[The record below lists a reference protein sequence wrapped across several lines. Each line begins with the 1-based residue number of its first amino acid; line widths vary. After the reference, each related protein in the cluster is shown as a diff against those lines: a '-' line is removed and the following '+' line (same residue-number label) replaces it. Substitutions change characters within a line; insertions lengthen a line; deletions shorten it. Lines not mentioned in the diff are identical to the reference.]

1 MVRALANYLPIADVD
16 TYVALGGAQ
25 TYEWATKAIQTVGA
39 EDLLPTTGPDEILIL
54 GLPYGGPK
62 AGKDSEGEFFS
73 PMSNFLDGV
82 IEHPAV
88 MYTHGTSNGF
98 EPETVGDVNWRG
110 YNREGGWFRVKLDPT
125 SERYPQLK
133 AAYTEGKLYASTSP
147 VTGAYDI
154 NRQTGH
160 IDTWL
165 VGELSLVDTRSGYT
179 PVNKFAVAKATVDNV
194 VFDDYY
200 GDPVKED
207 RMSLG
212 EAIIEFINSWRLSNP
227 PTVSETETVKIT
239 VEEVSK
245 AEPESIVAVQEETD
259 PMPEKCLPCE
269 EAARLREEALSEIAE
284 VETSKC
290 QKCPAAVT
298 WVREQ
303 FKAGRLS
310 PAKARQLL
318 DEFVESDER
327 FEAVKAE
334 VEKPKAKAQPVDINE
349 VAAPTGDLFLAGGTA
364 DKNQDPQ
371 ATVDMDFIERAK
383 RQAGMNPLTSKR
395 S

>member
-1 MVRALANYLPIADVD
+1 MVRALANYLPIADLD

-25 TYEWATKAIQTVGA
+25 TFEWATKAILAVGA
-39 EDLLPTTGPDEILIL
+39 EDALPMTDSDEILIL

-73 PMSNFLDGV
+73 PMSNFMDGV
-82 IEHPAV
+82 IERPAV

-98 EPETVGDVNWRG
+98 EAETVGDINWRG
-110 YNREGGWFRVKLDPT
+110 YNREGGWFKVKLDPT
-125 SERYPQLK
+125 SSRYPQLK
-133 AAYTEGKLYASTSP
+133 AAYAEGKLYASTSP
-147 VTGAYDI
+147 VTGAFDI
-154 NRQTGH
+154 NKQTGH

-165 VGELSLVDTRSGYT
+165 VGELSLVDTRSGYV
-179 PVNKFAVAKATVDNV
+179 PVNKFAVAKATVDKI

-200 GDPVKED
+200 GDPVRED
-207 RMSLG
+207 RMSLS

-227 PTVSETETVKIT
+227 SPVGEIETVKVT
-239 VEEVSK
+239 VEEPAK
-245 AEPESIVAVQEETD
+245 AEPDTIVEVQEETD

-269 EAARLREEALSEIAE
+269 EAARLRDEALSEIAE
-284 VETSKC
+284 AETSKC
-290 QKCPAAVT
+290 QKCPEAVT
-298 WVREQ
+298 WVRTQ
-303 FKAGRLS
+303 FKAGKLS

-334 VEKPKAKAQPVDINE
+334 LEKPKAKAQPVDINE
-349 VAAPTGDLFLAGGTA
+349 VTAPTADLYLLGGTESK
-364 DKNQDPQ
+364 DKDPQ
-371 ATVDMDFIERAK
+371 AVVDMDFIERAK
-383 RQAGMNPLTSKR
+383 RQAGMHPVNKR